1 MRISKPEIKS
11 RFGLEEWPFGR
22 PSKLDP
28 FPSKALARIGEA
40 VRHAIDEKEFIAV
53 IGEIGSGKTTAVY
66 DALEREKTRR
76 SNLHV
81 IDVEDLQTS
90 RLSPPKIRAAFKA
103 ALGIDKY
110 LHGSC
115 GYAILRKTL
124 YDLHKNEHKVVM
136 VCDEAHQLS
145 AEALRALKN
154 MHEWKVGRAQGF
166 LSIILIGQAVM
177 TANFRFSAR
186 DVLERLQA
194 LNLYEMKPLLPHEVR
209 AYVGFRIERAGG
221 KNFFEAPALRLLSK
235 SAETPLAVN
244 RIAALMAAH
253 AVESSAKKKTVT
265 LADAEKIL
273 DFTGRRALDALA
285 NKGFTDAEIRAALKA
300 MGVDVSRSAV
310 NAIRHCKYG
319 GSAETERRVLD
330 GVNRFAQKHGI
341 TDEKKKENTA

>member
-1 MRISKPEIKS
+1 MRISKPEIKN

-22 PSKLDP
+22 PLKLDP

-40 VRHAIDEKEFIAV
+40 VRHAIDEREFIAV

-76 SNLHV
+76 RNLHV

-90 RLSPPKIRAAFKA
+90 RLSPPKIRAAFKM
-103 ALGIDKY
+103 ALEIDKY

-124 YDLHKNEHKVVM
+124 YDLHQAGHKVVM

-154 MHEWKVGRAQGF
+154 MHEYKVGRAQGF
-166 LSIILIGQAVM
+166 LSIVLIGQAVM

-194 LNLYEMKPLLPHEVR
+194 LNLYEMEPLAPHEVC
-209 AYVGFRIERAGG
+209 AYVKYRIAHAGG
-221 KNFFEAPALRLLSK
+221 KNFFEEPALRLLSK

-244 RIAALMAAH
+244 RLAALMASH
-253 AVESSAKKKTVT
+253 AVKSSSKKKTVT
-265 LADAEKIL
+265 LTDAENVL

-300 MGVDVSRSAV
+300 MGVDVSRSAI
-310 NAIRHCKYG
+310 NGIRHGKYG
-319 GSAETERRVLD
+319 GSPETARRVLD
-330 GVNRFAQKHGI
+330 GAHRFAERNGI
-341 TDEKKKENTA
+341 TDEKEKEKTA